1 MKSELVVD
9 VQQKEISIALLE
21 DSRLVSLQKESR
33 NIAYAVGDLYFAK
46 IRKVMPGLN
55 AAFVN
60 VGYDKDAF
68 LHYLDLGSK
77 FSTYNKFISEALADK
92 RSIPQIEKFKHE
104 PEISKQGTISSI
116 IQAGQQILVQIA
128 KEPIS
133 SKGPRLTT
141 EISFTGRY
149 MVLIPFGDKISIS
162 QKIKSTEEKIRLRQ
176 LISSIKPKGF
186 GVIVRTSAEN
196 KRVAELNNEMR
207 TLVKAWEESIEKMQ
221 HSDPP
226 TLIYEEESR
235 AVSIIRDIFCPSFE
249 NIYVNDVETFTQ
261 IQNYVALIA
270 PERKDIVKLYA
281 KETPIFDNFNI
292 TKQIKSSFGKTV
304 SFKSGAYII
313 IEHTEALHVIDVN
326 SGNRSKASSDQE
338 TNALD
343 VNLKAADEIAR
354 QLRLRD
360 MGGIIVIDFIDM
372 SKQEHRQT
380 LYDHMRQ
387 LMANDRA
394 RHNILPLT
402 KFGLMQITRQ
412 RVRPALDI
420 TTSET
425 CPSCYGKG
433 EIQPSL
439 LFTDKLSEKIDY
451 LVNHLKINDFKMY
464 IHPYV
469 DAYIKKGLFSLYG
482 KWRRQYGRRFKI
494 IADQSLAYLQ
504 YKVIDAEGKEIDLKE
519 ERDVNSSLTKSR
531 TRAKDRDNDENN
543 V

>member
-1 MKSELVVD
+1 MKSELIVD

-33 NIAYAVGDLYFAK
+33 NIAYAVGDLYLAK
-46 IRKVMPGLN
+46 VKKIMPGLN
-55 AAFVN
+55 AAFMD
-60 VGYDKDAF
+60 VGYEKDAF
-68 LHYLDLGSK
+68 LHYLDLGPQFNSYQAFLK
-77 FSTYNKFISEALADK
+77 QAFDDK
-92 RSIPQIEKFKHE
+92 KKVPQIGKMKLE
-104 PEISKQGTISSI
+104 PDIPKQGTI
-116 IQAGQQILVQIA
+116 QNVLQQGQLLLVQIA

-141 EISFTGRY
+141 EISFTGRF
-149 MVLIPFGDKISIS
+149 MVLMPFGDKISIS

-186 GVIVRTSAEN
+186 SVIVRTSAEN

-207 TLVKAWEESIEKMQ
+207 TLVKCWEDSIAKMQ
-221 HSDPP
+221 RSTPAA
-226 TLIYEEESR
+226 LIYEEDSR
-235 AVSIIRDIFCPSFE
+235 AVSVIRDIFSSNFE
-249 NIYVNDVETFTQ
+249 NIYVNDSETFTQ
-261 IQNYVALIA
+261 IQQYVSLIA
-270 PERKDIVKLYA
+270 PDNKEIVKLYA
-281 KETPIFDNFNI
+281 KDTPIFDNFGI
-292 TKQIKSSFGKTV
+292 TRQIKSSFGKTV

-326 SGNRSKASSDQE
+326 SGNRSKASPDQE
-338 TNALD
+338 SNALD

-372 SKQEHRQT
+372 NKPEHRQT
-380 LYDHMRQ
+380 LFDHMREV
-387 LMANDRA
+387 MANDRA
-394 RHNILPLT
+394 RHNILPLS

-439 LFTDKLSEKIDY
+439 LFTDKLDEKLDY
-451 LVNHLKINDFKMY
+451 LVNSLKVKKFIMY
-464 IHPYV
+464 IHPFVEAYV
-469 DAYIKKGLFSLYG
+469 KKGMFSIYG
-482 KWRRQYGRRFKI
+482 KWKRHYGRGFKI
-494 IADQSLAYLQ
+494 VADESLAYLQ
-504 YKVIDAEGKEIDLKE
+504 YKVVDSDGKEIDLKE
-519 ERDVNSSLTKSR
+519 ESDFNSRHTKTHARSKSR
-531 TRAKDRDNDENN
+531 DKAE
-543 V
+543 